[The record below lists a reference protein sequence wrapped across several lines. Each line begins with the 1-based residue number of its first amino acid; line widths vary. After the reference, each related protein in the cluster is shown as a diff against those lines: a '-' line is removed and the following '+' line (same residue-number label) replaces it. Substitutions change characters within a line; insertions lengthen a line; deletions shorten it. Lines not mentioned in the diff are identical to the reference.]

1 MAPAGKS
8 DWVVSGP
15 HIMVLPA
22 DPNRIAAVQ
31 TDYRTGQPFQ
41 MWKGTPYAHI
51 MVPVGGSE
59 MQH

>member
-1 MAPAGKS
+1 
-8 DWVVSGP
+8 VVTGP

-22 DPNRIAAVQ
+22 DPKAVAAVS

-51 MVPVGGSE
+51 MVPAGASE

>member
-1 MAPAGKS
+1 
-8 DWVVSGP
+8 VLSGP

-51 MVPVGGSE
+51 MIPVGGSE